1 VTLYDILEVMPGAS
15 AQEIQRA
22 YEARMRQLAPDVI
35 SGASSKVLAAVD
47 RARAAADHAWR
58 VLGDPAARARYDRQA
73 GLRPAGGGL
82 TSWAAAPSEPEF
94 VAIPFVD
101 IEDPQAV
108 AEGALDALVG
118 WLAPSRGPSRRVVA
132 PDVRGL
138 FARPCMR
145 AVGAA
150 GLRLEPVVLTANPMP
165 VEGLIVDQS
174 PAPGRKMR
182 RSAALTVYVWHPA
195 TRPTARL

>member
-1 VTLYDILEVMPGAS
+1 MTLYDILEVMPGAS
-15 AQEIQRA
+15 AQEIRRG
-22 YEARMRQLAPDVI
+22 YEARMRQLAPDMI

-73 GLRPAGGGL
+73 GLRPTGGGL
-82 TSWAAAPSEPEF
+82 TPPTAVPSSEPEF
-94 VAIPFVD
+94 AASCVLEA
-101 IEDPQAV
+101 EDV
-108 AEGALDALVG
+108 SDALDALAG
-118 WLAPSRGPSRRVVA
+118 WLGPSQGPSSRVVV

-150 GLRLEPVVLTANPMP
+150 GLRLDPVVMTANPMP
-165 VEGLIVDQS
+165 VEGLIVDQA

-195 TRPTARL
+195 TRATARR